1 MDNFILKAKY
11 ILAMAE
17 QAIADDLR
25 TSMLEA
31 YTDKYDVLSFFLST
45 AGKMLGV
52 EETISDSTINYIK
65 NEYATLNFE
74 EIMTSDEFNNFI
86 DTAVA
91 ESKKEYSSR
100 IEKIQAF
107 DAIVTESSSEFFTFA
122 LYYFLLRVMSNDESV
137 LDDKDLANKFINY
150 VQDNDLIETNNKAVY
165 SIIRILEIVF
175 V

>member
-11 ILAMAE
+11 ILSMAE
-17 QAIADDLR
+17 QNITNDLR
-25 TSMLEA
+25 TSVMDA
-31 YTDKYDVLSFFLST
+31 YTDKYDILGFFLST

-52 EETISDSTINYIK
+52 EEPISDSTVSYIK
-65 NEYATLNFE
+65 NEYATLDFE
-74 EIMTSDEFNNFI
+74 DIMSNDEFNNFI
-86 DTAVA
+86 DTVVA
-91 ESKKEYSSR
+91 ESTKEYSTR

-107 DAIVTESSSEFFTFA
+107 DAIITESSSEFFKFA
-122 LYYFLLRVMSNDESV
+122 VYYFLLRVMSNDESV

-165 SIIRILEIVF
+165 SIIRILEVVF